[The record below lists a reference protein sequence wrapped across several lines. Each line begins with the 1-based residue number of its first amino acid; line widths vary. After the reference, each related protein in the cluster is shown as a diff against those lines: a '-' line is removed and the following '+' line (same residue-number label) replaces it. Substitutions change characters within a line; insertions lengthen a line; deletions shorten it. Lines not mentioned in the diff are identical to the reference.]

1 MDKERY
7 RIGNTKIFFRSG
19 VLGYMEELRDDI
31 VQKLICYIQG
41 ACRGHLRRK
50 DYATR
55 KLQRYVGITII
66 NYSHMVILS
75 CLAKKNQSLNSR
87 KKRSV
92 YS

>member
-1 MDKERY
+1 
-7 RIGNTKIFFRSG
+7 
-19 VLGYMEELRDDI
+19 MEELRDDI

-75 CLAKKNQSLNSR
+75 CLAKKIEILTREKKVQFITEKGGLWAFLAR
-87 KKRSV
+87 KCNFQ
-92 YS
+92 